1 MIKRNPKATKERI
14 LNAAISVFSQGDFNA
29 ATMRDIARKSA
40 VSQANIYQHY
50 DSKESLLF
58 SIIDTETRHMKIDLE
73 KHLTGIKGTQNKL
86 RKMTWFYLD
95 FREQNRQLSWL
106 ETISLNVKAWSEAVE
121 VWNGSMVIAGIFR
134 EILAE
139 GKKNGEVRENADI
152 RVAGHLYFGGL
163 RNAIS
168 FWLLGKQFKKLAA
181 EVADA
186 LLELAQAAV
195 VAGETAA
202 DRPGDLLQLPGHR
215 LRPAELAMGADD

>member
-14 LNAAISVFSQGDFNA
+14 LNGAISVFSQGDFNE
-29 ATMRDIARKSA
+29 ATMRDIAHKSG

-58 SIIDTETRHMKIDLE
+58 SIIDKETRQMKSDLE
-73 KHLTGIKGTQNKL
+73 KHLTGIKGTENKL

-106 ETISLNVKAWSEAVE
+106 ETISLNVKTWSEAVD
-121 VWNGSMVIAGIFR
+121 VWNDSMEIAGIFR

-139 GKKNGEVRENADI
+139 GKGNGEVRDDADI

-168 FWLLGKQFKKLAA
+168 FWLLGKQFKKLAD
-181 EVADA
+181 EVAGPLTDLIWEA
-186 LLELAQAAV
+186 VRTRPPGLQCPLL
-195 VAGETAA
+195 AGKENITKGKN
-202 DRPGDLLQLPGHR
+202 PR
-215 LRPAELAMGADD
+215 LIKNK

>member
-14 LNAAISVFSQGDFNA
+14 LNGAISVFSQGDFNE
-29 ATMRDIARKSA
+29 ATMRDIARKSG

-58 SIIDTETRHMKIDLE
+58 SIIDKETRQMKSDLE

-106 ETISLNVKAWSEAVE
+106 ETISLNVKTWSEATD
-121 VWNGSMVIAGIFR
+121 VWNDSMEIAGIFR

-139 GKKNGEVRENADI
+139 GKRNGEVRGDADI

-168 FWLLGKQFKKLAA
+168 FWLLGKQFKKLAD
-181 EVADA
+181 EVADPLTDLIWEA
-186 LLELAQAAV
+186 VRTRPSSLQCPLL
-195 VAGETAA
+195 AGKENITKPKS
-202 DRPGDLLQLPGHR
+202 RIPIKNK
-215 LRPAELAMGADD
+215 